1 MARGGNYIQFS
12 GEIDKIARNQGSFLI
27 IDNGDELWFSVTY
40 APGGINGA
48 QVGDEVEFEYEEKK
62 SGGKVFN
69 NVKSKV
75 TIVGEGAGDR
85 EAPPARAPARQAPT
99 RPAPNRAGPPARQ
112 QAPARQSGGDDPRQ
126 KSIVR
131 QNSLTQANA
140 LLASLS
146 KQEEGVADG
155 FSIPSDP
162 LEAAEL
168 VVEVARVF
176 EAYSMATD

>member
-12 GEIDKIARNQGSFLI
+12 GTIEKVARNQGSFLI

-69 NVKSKV
+69 NVKSEV
-75 TIVGEGAGDR
+75 TIVGEGAGER
-85 EAPPARAPARQAPT
+85 EAPPARQQRAAPARPAPNRGGAPARQA
-99 RPAPNRAGPPARQ
+99 
-112 QAPARQSGGDDPRQ
+112 APARQSGGDDPRQ

-140 LLASLS
+140 LFNNLVRLHGGSEAGENLLSL
-146 KQEEGVADG
+146 E
-155 FSIPSDP
+155 P